1 MKEHVNLK
9 ELQWNDTLV
18 KFGGHQITALTR
30 VHDLWDLFVNSL
42 PGTFYPP
49 PRVSDPD
56 MHHGTCA
63 THVPW
68 CMPGSLNSG
77 FLLSRWRVKR
87 SRHSRRMH
95 NPQFYVS
102 GSNVDTQLPSTQLC
116 APPTK
121 MADGPDGKIKQC
133 RFLRVY
139 RLLSYSKD
147 MPLVGWLFEPL
158 Y

>member
-1 MKEHVNLK
+1 MY
-9 ELQWNDTLV
+9 
-18 KFGGHQITALTR
+18 I
-30 VHDLWDLFVNSL
+30 VNSVISVSHIIL
-42 PGTFYPP
+42 VDPHEPLARYVKLRVAHAPGMPGTFSPP

-56 MHHGTCA
+56 MYHGTCA

-77 FLLSRWRVKR
+77 FLWSRWRVKR